1 MKPST
6 VVVLVGLALV
16 AYSYLT
22 HPLDSSAP
30 ANPGGPDLV
39 GAFARSENLS
49 QASDDARSFGYLCDS
64 IADMI
69 AFDGRQSEP
78 QLTTGQQLDNFRKL
92 SRFYQRAGA
101 SYAERYP
108 ALAETAG
115 NFLTE
120 QLGTAGG
127 KIDAAKRD
135 RWVSAYRALAL
146 SAHYAA
152 DRLK

>member
-6 VVVLVGLALV
+6 LVVLAGLALV
-16 AYSYLT
+16 AYSLVSST
-22 HPLDSSAP
+22 TDSPSP
-30 ANPGGPDLV
+30 VNPGGPDLTS
-39 GAFARSENLS
+39 AFARSENPA
-49 QASDDARSFGYLCDS
+49 QAADDARAFGCLCDA
-64 IADMI
+64 IADVI

-92 SRFYQRAGA
+92 SRFYQREGA

-115 NFLTE
+115 NYLTD

-127 KIDAAKRD
+127 KIDAADRD

-152 DRLK
+152 DRLR